1 MGIKNILI
9 RTDEEIKRDQRK
21 AQKAKKKKKGG
32 EIINRNNELEREG
45 RSKKPIR
52 INVLRRERN
61 GR

>member
-21 AQKAKKKKKGG
+21 AQKAKKKG
-32 EIINRNNELEREG
+32 EIINRNNELEREV
-45 RSKKPIR
+45 RSKKPKR